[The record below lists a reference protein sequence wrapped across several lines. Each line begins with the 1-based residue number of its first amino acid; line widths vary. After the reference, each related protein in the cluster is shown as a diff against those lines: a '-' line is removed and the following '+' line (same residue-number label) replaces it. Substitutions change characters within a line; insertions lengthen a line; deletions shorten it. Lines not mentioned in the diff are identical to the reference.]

1 MMGKMKDTKV
11 EQHINDV
18 KMLTEKINGI
28 CKNLRD
34 ENVDLKFAINHTMS
48 NENTI
53 EVSVAIQRID
63 YMKA

>member
-1 MMGKMKDTKV
+1 MKDTKV
-11 EQHINDV
+11 EQNINDV

>member
-1 MMGKMKDTKV
+1 MKDTKV
-11 EQHINDV
+11 EQNINDV

-34 ENVDLKFAINHTMS
+34 ENVDLKFEINHSMS
-48 NENTI
+48 DEKTI

-63 YMKA
+63 YLKG

>member
-1 MMGKMKDTKV
+1 MKDTKV
-11 EQHINDV
+11 EQYVNDV

-28 CKNLRD
+28 CKTLKD

>member
-1 MMGKMKDTKV
+1 MGIMKDTKV
-11 EQHINDV
+11 KQYIKDV

-28 CKNLRD
+28 CKNLKD

-48 NENTI
+48 DENAI

-63 YMKA
+63 YLKG

>member
-1 MMGKMKDTKV
+1 MKDTKV
-11 EQHINDV
+11 KQNINDV

-34 ENVDLKFAINHTMS
+34 ENVDLKFEINHSMS
-48 NENTI
+48 DEKTI

-63 YMKA
+63 YLKG

>member
-1 MMGKMKDTKV
+1 MKDTKV

-28 CKNLRD
+28 CKNLKD

-48 NENTI
+48 DENTI

>member
-1 MMGKMKDTKV
+1 MKDKKV

-28 CKNLRD
+28 CKNLKD
-34 ENVDLKFAINHTMS
+34 ENVDLKFAINHNMS
-48 NENTI
+48 DENTI

-63 YMKA
+63 YLKG

>member
-1 MMGKMKDTKV
+1 MGIMKDKKV

-28 CKNLRD
+28 CKNLKD
-34 ENVDLKFAINHTMS
+34 ENVDLKFAINHTM
-48 NENTI
+48 NDENTI

>member
-1 MMGKMKDTKV
+1 MGEMKDTKV
-11 EQHINDV
+11 EQNINDV